1 MDQKRMTKVLGISGS
16 LRRGSLNTAALRAAQ
31 EPVPDGMEIT
41 ITDIAQIPV
50 YNEDLRAEQ
59 VPTAVQTLADAIAQA
74 DAVLIATPEYNYS
87 IPGGLKNALNW
98 VSRVPKQPFANKP
111 VAIMGVSP
119 GAIGTARAQ
128 YHLRQVFVF
137 LDAKVLNKPEIM
149 IGGALERFDDQGRLH
164 DQKTRD
170 FIGSQL
176 AALRTW
182 TDVIARRPVDA
193 A

>member
-1 MDQKRMTKVLGISGS
+1 
-16 LRRGSLNTAALRAAQ
+16 
-31 EPVPDGMEIT
+31 MEIT
-41 ITDIAQIPV
+41 LADIAQIPV

-59 VPTAVQTLADAIAQA
+59 VPTAVQTLADAIARA
-74 DAVLIATPEYNYS
+74 DAVLIATPKYNYS
-87 IPGGLKNALNW
+87 IPGGLKNALDW
-98 VSRVPKQPFANKP
+98 VSRLPNQPFANKP

-128 YHLRQVFVF
+128 YHLREVFVF

-182 TDVIARRPVDA
+182 ADVIARKPVDA
-193 A
+193 AR